1 MPRPRWILA
10 ALVALL
16 PACSSTARYQ
26 SHWNLHSRPPA
37 EARTIAVELLRELGY
52 TVEPGNGPCFDATYA
67 DDIRSIVTR
76 VEIRPAGNECEIR
89 VTTEGDNKTRTFNA
103 YERLLGRLDARM
115 KR

>member
-1 MPRPRWILA
+1 MHRPRLLLA
-10 ALVALL
+10 ALLALL
-16 PACSSTARYQ
+16 PACAGMVRYQ

-52 TVEPGNGPCFDATYA
+52 TVQPGDGLSLDATFS
-67 DDIRSIVTR
+67 DDIRSIDTR
-76 VEIRPAGNECEIR
+76 IEIRPAGNECEIR
-89 VTTEGDNKTRTFNA
+89 VTTEGDKKTRTFNA